1 MDSMRLKVR
10 ITGEWFRLG
19 GFHPHPQTRVQQHP
33 PKFRTEAW
41 GGGALPICKGKIRG
55 MAIGTG
61 HRICP

>member
-41 GGGALPICKGKIRG
+41 GGGGLYLYVKERFVGWP
-55 MAIGTG
+55 
-61 HRICP
+61 